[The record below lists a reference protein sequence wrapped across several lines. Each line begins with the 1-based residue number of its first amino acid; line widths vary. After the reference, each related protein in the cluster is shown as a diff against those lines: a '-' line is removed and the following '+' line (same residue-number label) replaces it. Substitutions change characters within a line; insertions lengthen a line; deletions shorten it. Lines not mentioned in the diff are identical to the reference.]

1 MNIHIRIFNSSDIN
15 FIESLIPRFSEFDLP
30 AWRQRNEI
38 DNTNLT
44 SLKKAIETPEA
55 GAVIYIAEDEAGKRA
70 GLLHLQIQTDY
81 FNGKKVGYIS
91 DIVVDSSFEG
101 QGVGRILLD
110 KAEEWARA
118 EGCHLLSLYV
128 FSNNLHAR
136 KIYEKLGFN
145 EEVTKYVKP
154 LSKNNKEQ

>member
-1 MNIHIRIFNSSDIN
+1 M
-15 FIESLIPRFSEFDLP
+15 
-30 AWRQRNEI
+30 
-38 DNTNLT
+38 
-44 SLKKAIETPEA
+44 ETPEA
-55 GAVIYIAEDEAGKRA
+55 GSAIYIAEDETGKRA
-70 GLLHLQIQTDY
+70 GFIHLQTQTDY
-81 FNGKKVGYIS
+81 FNNKKVGYIS
-91 DIVVDSSFEG
+91 DLAVDSAFEG

-128 FSNNLHAR
+128 FSNNSHAR

-154 LSKNNKEQ
+154 LK

>member
-1 MNIHIRIFNSSDIN
+1 MTIHIRPLISSDTN

-30 AWRQRNEI
+30 AWRQRDEI
-38 DNTNLT
+38 DSTNLST
-44 SLKKAIETPEA
+44 LKKAMETPEA
-55 GAVIYIAEDEAGKRA
+55 GSAIYIAEDETGKRA
-70 GLLHLQIQTDY
+70 GFIHLQTQTDY
-81 FNGKKVGYIS
+81 FNNKKVGYIS
-91 DIVVDSSFEG
+91 DLAVDSAFEG

-128 FSNNLHAR
+128 FSSNSHAR

-154 LSKNNKEQ
+154 LK